1 MSQPRAIQDRVK
13 ALAKQ
18 RDEALEQARE
28 LKLEMARMA
37 DEMSHLRHLKAGV
50 ERLARNIGVGK

>member
-1 MSQPRAIQDRVK
+1 MSEPRAIQDRVK

-18 RDEALEQARE
+18 RDEALKQSRE

-37 DEMSHLRHLKAGV
+37 DEMSHLRHFKAGV
-50 ERLARNIGVGK
+50 ERFARNIGVGK